1 MASLKFITLAL
12 VSFCFF
18 TLSCV
23 ATDVSY
29 DGTAILI
36 NGERR
41 LLISGAIHYPRSTP
55 EMWPELMQ
63 KAKEGGLNTIE
74 TYVFW
79 NAHEPRRREYNFQGH
94 LDLVR
99 FMKTVHAA
107 GLYAVL
113 RIGPYVC
120 AEWNYG
126 GFPIWLEQ
134 LPGVELRTDNAVY
147 KNEMQNFTTLIVET
161 MKQEKLFAPQGGPI
175 ILAQIENEYGN
186 IQWAFGDAGKKY
198 VKWCASLAESYNLGI
213 PWIMCQQDDA
223 PAPLIS
229 TCNGYYCDNWTPKT
243 PNIPKM
249 WTENWSGWY
258 KNWGASDPHRPA
270 EDVAYAVA
278 RFFQRSG
285 TFTNYYM
292 YHGGTN
298 FGRSS
303 GGPYI
308 TTTYDYD
315 APLDEYGNVRQPKW
329 GHLKQ
334 LHEAILSME
343 KQVTYGVRTSFD
355 HGNGVWATKYQY
367 EDTAG
372 CFISNVNMTD
382 ATVYFEGNE
391 YHLPGWSVSVL
402 PDCKQVVHNTAKI
415 TTQSSLMEKKAN
427 KAENQPEAIKWVWK
441 AEQFKDVATGKKV
454 DLTANKLLEQVS
466 TTMDASDYLWYTTS
480 VDIAEGSPLLSQ
492 DTKVHVNTTG
502 HGLHA
507 FVNGRFV
514 GTQYRLRDSF
524 EFVFEAPVQH
534 HLKKGKNYISILSAT
549 VGLPNYGPRF
559 EKAVAGIVG
568 GPVMLINGNNTIDL
582 SSNKWSYKIGLDGE
596 DKELYS
602 DTAPIDKSWHSEDL
616 PTNRLMVW
624 YKAAFKAP
632 LGTETVVVDLGSMG
646 KGAAWINGH
655 SIGRYWA
662 NFSVQTDGC
671 PACDYKGNYAAWK
684 CTTGCGASSQQW
696 YHVPRSFFKTD
707 NNVITLFE
715 EFGGNPAEVSFRTV
729 TVGTAC
735 ASVPEGKTLELSC
748 TGGRTFSEI
757 QFASYGDASGS
768 CGSFSEVTCASE
780 TALSAVQKA
789 CLGKT
794 SCAIEVSDAVLGAG
808 TCSKDVSKNLVVQA
822 AC

>member
-1 MASLKFITLAL
+1 MAKGMMYLTLAL
-12 VSFCFF
+12 VLFSCSI
-18 TLSCV
+18 LSSV

-79 NAHEPRRREYNFQGH
+79 NVHEPRYRDYNFEGR
-94 LDLVR
+94 LNLVR
-99 FMKTVHAA
+99 FMKTVHDA
-107 GLYAVL
+107 GLHAVL

-134 LPGVELRTDNAVY
+134 LPGVELRTDNEVY
-147 KNEMQNFTTLIVET
+147 KNEMQNFTTLIVDM
-161 MKQEKLFAPQGGPI
+161 MKQENLFAPQGGPI

-186 IQWAFGDAGKKY
+186 IQWAYGDAAQKY
-198 VKWCASLAESYNLGI
+198 VQWCANLAESYSLGI

-223 PAPLIS
+223 PDPLIS
-229 TCNGYYCDNWTPKT
+229 TCNGYYCDNWEPKK

-270 EDVAYAVA
+270 EDLAFAVA

-298 FGRSS
+298 FGRTS

-308 TTTYDYD
+308 VTSYDYD
-315 APLDEYGNVRQPKW
+315 APLDEYGNVKQPKW

-334 LHEAILSME
+334 LHETLYSIE
-343 KQVTYGVRTSFD
+343 KQLTYGVSTSTD
-355 HGNGVWATKYQY
+355 HGNDVWSTKYLY
-367 EDTAG
+367 KDTAA
-372 CFISNVNMTD
+372 CFLSNVNLTD
-382 ATVYFEGNE
+382 ATVQFEGNE

-402 PDCKQVVHNTAKI
+402 PDCKNVAYNTAKVS
-415 TTQSSLMEKKAN
+415 TQTSVMVKKPNQAEK
-427 KAENQPEAIKWVWK
+427 QPEAINWVWR
-441 AEQFKDVATGKKV
+441 AEHFKDVATGKKS

-466 TTMDASDYLWYTTS
+466 TTLDASDYLWYTTS
-480 VDIAEGSPLLSQ
+480 VDIPAGSPYLSK
-492 DTKVHVNTTG
+492 DTILHVNTTG

-507 FVNGRFV
+507 FVNGKLI

-524 EFVFEAPVQH
+524 EFVFEAPLQY
-534 HLKKGKNYISILSAT
+534 LKKGVNHISILSAT

-559 EKAVAGIVG
+559 EKAVAGLVG
-568 GPVMLINGNNTIDL
+568 GPVKLISGQNTQDL
-582 SSNKWSYKIGLDGE
+582 STNQWTYKIGLDGE
-596 DKELYS
+596 EKQLYS
-602 DTAPIDKSWHSEDL
+602 EDAHHSWHSTDM
-616 PTNRLMVW
+616 PTNRFMVW
-624 YKAAFKAP
+624 YKGAFKAP

-646 KGAAWINGH
+646 KGAAWINGN

-662 NFSVQTDGC
+662 NFSTKADGC
-671 PACDYKGNYAAWK
+671 PACDYKGAYQAWR
-684 CTTGCGASSQQW
+684 CTTGCGTSSQRW
-696 YHVPRSFFKTD
+696 YHVPRSFLKSS

-715 EFGGNPAEVSFRTV
+715 EFGGNPSQVSFETV

-735 ASVPEGKTLELSC
+735 ATVAEGKTLELSC
-748 TGGRTFSEI
+748 TGGRLISEI
-757 QFASYGDASGS
+757 QFASYGDAAGS
-768 CGSFSEVTCASE
+768 CGSFSEVTCGSE
-780 TALSAVQKA
+780 TALSAVQEA
-789 CLGKT
+789 CVGKT
-794 SCAIEVSDAVLGAG
+794 SCKIQVSDEVLGAG
-808 TCSKDVSKNLVVQA
+808 SCVRGVAKNLVVQA